1 MDWKETNAR
10 QRQVIVAGAA
20 LAINVLLLAA
30 IAGLFHS
37 ASRMPWLAP
46 GEDNAALLARC
57 QRIQSTSAR
66 HTCVESVVA
75 AVQQRSQGQRLAAV
89 RDGQAGPAAA
99 SAVNR

>member
-30 IAGLFHS
+30 VAGLFHS
-37 ASRMPWLAP
+37 ASRMPWLTP

-57 QRIQSTSAR
+57 QRIQGTSAR

-75 AVQQRSQGQRLAAV
+75 AVQQHSAGQRLAAATG
-89 RDGQAGPAAA
+89 RPAGPAAA
-99 SAVNR
+99 SAVGR